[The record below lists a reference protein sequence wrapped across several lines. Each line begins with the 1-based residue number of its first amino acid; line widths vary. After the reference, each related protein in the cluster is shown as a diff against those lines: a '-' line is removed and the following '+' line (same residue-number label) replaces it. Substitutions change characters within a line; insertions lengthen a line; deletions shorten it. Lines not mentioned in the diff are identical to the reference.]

1 MPTIAHPTFSRTR
14 TAKDQ
19 TLPRL
24 GLPKVLGGILLFALA
39 LHSVPAFG
47 ATIPATQSVNLA
59 WNQSSDPNVIGYNVY
74 YGGASGT
81 YTNEI
86 NAGNVTNI
94 TISGLVAGATYYF
107 AATAYSDLGDE
118 SVFSS
123 EISYLVPANL
133 AAVQIHRGLAGQ
145 FILTVS
151 GPPGQT
157 YDVQASPDLSAW
169 TVIDTVTLGAGGSL
183 DFTDTNA
190 SNFPQ
195 RFYRTQ
201 QIP

>member
-1 MPTIAHPTFSRTR
+1 MVKDRT
-14 TAKDQ
+14 
-19 TLPRL
+19 LHRL
-24 GLPKVLGGILLFALA
+24 EHAKVLGSILLFTFAI
-39 LHSVPAFG
+39 HSIQAFS
-47 ATIPATQSVNLA
+47 ATLPATQGVNLA
-59 WNQSSDPNVIGYNVY
+59 WSSCLDTKVIGYNIY
-74 YGGASGT
+74 CGGTSGT

-94 TISGLVAGATYYF
+94 TISGLVVGVTYYF
-107 AATAYSDLGDE
+107 AATSYDALGDE

-133 AAVQIHRGLAGQ
+133 PAVQIHSGLAGQ

-151 GPPGQT
+151 GLPGQK

-169 TVIDTVTLGAGGSL
+169 TVIGIVTPGAGGSL

-190 SNFPQ
+190 ANFPQ

-201 QIP
+201 QTP